1 MKMKAM
7 YSVALMVA
15 AVALLLTSVPVH
27 ASTMNDRI

>member
-15 AVALLLTSVPVH
+15 AVILLVTQRACTRVQ
-27 ASTMNDRI
+27 DG